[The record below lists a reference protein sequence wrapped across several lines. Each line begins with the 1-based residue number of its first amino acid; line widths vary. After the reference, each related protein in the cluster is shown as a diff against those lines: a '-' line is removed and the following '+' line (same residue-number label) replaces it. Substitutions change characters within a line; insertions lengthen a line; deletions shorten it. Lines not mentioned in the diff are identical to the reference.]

1 MKHRLVIIVGCLLS
15 WALAGCSIHR
25 IEIQQGNIIEP
36 EKREKLATGM
46 TRKQVQFL
54 LGTPMI
60 TDPFHRNRWDYV
72 FYQRQGDRV
81 QKHTQ
86 LTLLFENDKL
96 AKITDMVVVAPPPT
110 AP

>member
-1 MKHRLVIIVGCLLS
+1 MKHLLAILFGCLLS
-15 WALAGCSIHR
+15 LAQTGCSIHR

-36 EKREKLATGM
+36 EAREKLTTGM

-60 TDPFHRNRWDYV
+60 ADPFHRNRWDYV
-72 FYQRQGDRV
+72 FYQRQGERV

-96 AKITDMVVVAPPPT
+96 TKIIDEVVVPPVSVAP
-110 AP
+110 